1 MTEGGLENGQRNK
14 TATGETSQAIMD
26 NPPEGMTRADVK
38 NMSDSDLLDMHYFM
52 TEDEDDAY
60 GEEGFYIF

>member
-1 MTEGGLENGQRNK
+1 MDNATKQQLEKLRKQY
-14 TATGETSQAIMD
+14 MD
-26 NPPEGMTRADVK
+26 NPPEGMTRADVN
-38 NMSDSDLLDMHYFM
+38 NMSDSDLLDMHYFL

>member
-1 MTEGGLENGQRNK
+1 MDNATKQQLEKLRKQY
-14 TATGETSQAIMD
+14 MD